1 MSWLALF
8 NHALNFV
15 APAIWL
21 ALLMPP
27 LSRFLYKK
35 RPLALSWYAQAAI
48 HLIVCF
54 LGLLAGLVVFGND
67 GKMLTYL
74 AVVLLSASSQWVML
88 RAWR

>member
-1 MSWLALF
+1 MNGLALL

-27 LSRFLYKK
+27 LSRYFYKK
-35 RPLALSWYAQAAI
+35 KPVSLVWYAQAAI
-48 HLIVCF
+48 HFVVCL

-74 AVVLLSASSQWVML
+74 AVVLLSASSQWIMQ